1 MAEAEKL
8 IKEEKA
14 KRKELSRV
22 RVFWLLVVSSIVLAG
37 VITIQIMLL
46 IQAN

>member
-1 MAEAEKL
+1 MAKAEEL

-22 RVFWLLVVSSIVLAG
+22 RVFWLLLFLTG
-37 VITIQIMLL
+37 VIAIIIVIQFL
-46 IQAN
+46 ILFSN